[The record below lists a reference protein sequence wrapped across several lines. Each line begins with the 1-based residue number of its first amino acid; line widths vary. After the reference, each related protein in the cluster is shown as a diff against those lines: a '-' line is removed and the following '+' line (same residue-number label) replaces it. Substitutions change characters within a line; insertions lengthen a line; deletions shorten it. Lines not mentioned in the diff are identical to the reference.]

1 MLRCTTYVVGVARVI
16 DYFQGLLSKAGNR
29 SGWPPFAFVEGLEG
43 RVIVERYK
51 GRGREARA
59 KAVPR
64 QRFGLL
70 YRVFMRLFFGSRRMR
85 L

>member
-1 MLRCTTYVVGVARVI
+1 M
-16 DYFQGLLSKAGNR
+16 
-29 SGWPPFAFVEGLEG
+29 
-43 RVIVERYK
+43 IVNQYK

-59 KAVPR
+59 ADMPR
-64 QRFGLL
+64 AGAGLL